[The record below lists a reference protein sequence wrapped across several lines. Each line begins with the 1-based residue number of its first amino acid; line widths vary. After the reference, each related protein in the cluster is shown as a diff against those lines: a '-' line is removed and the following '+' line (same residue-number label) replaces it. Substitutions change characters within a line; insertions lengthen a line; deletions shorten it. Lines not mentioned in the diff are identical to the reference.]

1 MWRSARPANGGAS
14 RPLPRLRARHSAGRA
29 HGSRPLLL
37 EQRRLRR
44 APPGMAATAAPESGQ
59 RGGPGAGPAEPINSL
74 ARLSA
79 ASCSGSA
86 EVGAG
91 TAGRERSGVPPA
103 PSPGVGQ
110 ASAGGQRRLCARPSA
125 GAAPRRVTASLPLGP
140 GPVRKGASAGSGRC
154 PAQLTR
160 SSPGAL
166 VEVMTLSRQSG
177 SVDYCCPSQVVSDV
191 PANRPRAGVDR
202 PLLPVLTVRCF
213 SVGRRSPGRLREPR
227 ARSQAGHE
235 GASPAC
241 AGRPEPLPGPG
252 G

>member
-1 MWRSARPANGGAS
+1 MSKATLGDPKDTKRTDNPEFAAPRAPPAPAAFSRPQRGRAWPCGAAPAPRNGGAS

-29 HGSRPLLL
+29 HGSRPLAASRPLLL

-44 APPGMAATAAPESGQ
+44 APPGMAATAAPERGQ

-166 VEVMTLSRQSG
+166 VEVMTLSPSERQ
-177 SVDYCCPSQVVSDV
+177 C
-191 PANRPRAGVDR
+191 
-202 PLLPVLTVRCF
+202 
-213 SVGRRSPGRLREPR
+213 
-227 ARSQAGHE
+227 
-235 GASPAC
+235 
-241 AGRPEPLPGPG
+241 
-252 G
+252 